1 MDLSEAN
8 STDSAGFEFF
18 KLNFYPFYYSV
29 MQCAPWKII
38 IFFCSL
44 WKCWSIYIGV
54 LQQKLQYSKMSAIP
68 NEQKLLISFRFNIK
82 KKSSRK
88 SQLKASNDRMAI
100 LYFGNAIYQHLLV
113 FVTFSLTQFLRA
125 SFYVWLSRPSIHT
138 CFFLFSSVPTVWDFK
153 IQSDFIDTWYYCA
166 LVCTSSAKVKTYS

>member
-82 KKSSRK
+82 KNRLENLNLRRAMTVWLFYILATLFTNIYSFLSLSLWLNFFVRHCMYDWVVRLFIHVSFSSRLY
-88 SQLKASNDRMAI
+88 QQFEILKYNLTSLI
-100 LYFGNAIYQHLLV
+100 L
-113 FVTFSLTQFLRA
+113 
-125 SFYVWLSRPSIHT
+125 
-138 CFFLFSSVPTVWDFK
+138 
-153 IQSDFIDTWYYCA
+153 DTTA
-166 LVCTSSAKVKTYS
+166 R